1 MLISSL
7 FCVDR
12 IGVKILITGIVPL
25 YKPRGMTSFDCVSKI
40 RHIIGQKRVGHSGT
54 LDPNVDGVLPIC
66 LGHATKVVDYLMQ
79 SGKVYQGTITLGF
92 STTTED
98 LDGEIVNSNF
108 DFMPIPDAKIDQ
120 TLNSFLGQSIQIPP
134 MFSAVKVNGKRLY
147 EYARAGEQVERPK
160 RQIEVKQF
168 VRLNSS
174 SYDNTSRTQTFSF
187 EVRCGKGTYI
197 RTLAT
202 DLGRKLGVPA
212 VMSKLTRIQSGGF
225 NLADTVTFDDLDHA
239 VNAHKLDK
247 IIFPISYALK
257 GFKTIILTDEQWN
270 RVKHGGFLSIDE
282 VACEDEMIVLKY
294 SNIDRALYY
303 KNEQENNYKPKKMF
317 DLD

>member
-1 MLISSL
+1 M
-7 FCVDR
+7 
-12 IGVKILITGIVPL
+12 KILITGIVPL

-40 RHIIGQKRVGHSGT
+40 RHIVGQKRVGHSGT

-108 DFMPIPDAKIDQ
+108 DFMSIPDAKIDQ
-120 TLNSFLGQSIQIPP
+120 TLNSFLGQSVQIPP

-147 EYARAGEQVERPK
+147 EYARTGERVERPK

-187 EVRCGKGTYI
+187 EVQCGKGTYI

-225 NLADTVTFDDLDHA
+225 NFADTVTFDDLDHA

-270 RVKHGGFLSIDE
+270 RVKHGGF
-282 VACEDEMIVLKY
+282 
-294 SNIDRALYY
+294 
-303 KNEQENNYKPKKMF
+303 
-317 DLD
+317 